1 LQENNFLYSE
11 DASHILHLL
20 NPPLFHTAV
29 AVSFLVDAA
38 SLRRQTVSRRAEV
51 EMAFRLISAY

>member
-1 LQENNFLYSE
+1 
-11 DASHILHLL
+11 
-20 NPPLFHTAV
+20 LFHTAV
-29 AVSFLVDAA
+29 AVSFLVDAV